1 MPNSNLK
8 KKPIK
13 NQSLALGGLARRL
26 VNDKVMDVEQ
36 AKELTAKASKRGV
49 SFITHAVEQGA
60 IDSATIAKAASEEF
74 GIPVIDLDVIE
85 LENCPA
91 DLVHEKLIRKHHA
104 LPLLKKGNR
113 LFIAVSDPSNLTA
126 VDEIKF
132 HTGLTV
138 ETIIAEEDKLSQAIE
153 KFLES
158 NEQTLDMGDADLEDL
173 DDLEIEAD
181 PDSKNEDDENDGAE
195 EAPIIRFVNKVLL
208 DAVKKGASDIHF
220 EPYEKSYR
228 VRFRADGILKE
239 YTTPPISLA
248 GKLAARIKVMSR
260 MDISE
265 RRKPQDGRIK
275 LKLSKTK
282 SIDFRVSTLP
292 TLFGEKI
299 VLRILDAGAAKLGI
313 DVLGYEEDQKKL
325 FMDALNQPQGMLLV
339 TGPTGSGKTVSLYT
353 GLNILNTPQR
363 NISTAEDP
371 VEINLEGINQ
381 VNVNE
386 KTGLDFSAALRA
398 FLRQDPDIVMVGEIR
413 DKETAEI
420 SVKAAQTGHLVLST
434 LHTNSAPE
442 TLTRL
447 RNMGI
452 PAFNIATSVSLIIA
466 QRLVRRLC
474 NDCKKLID
482 IPEETLIAEGFGADE
497 IDGLELYTPVGCDKC
512 TEGYKGR
519 VGIYEVVKI
528 TDKLSHIIMEEGN
541 ALEIAEVA
549 KQEGFN
555 NLRASG
561 LLKAKKGIT
570 SLEEVNRVT
579 TGH

>member
-260 MDISE
+260 MDI
-265 RRKPQDGRIK
+265 
-275 LKLSKTK
+275 
-282 SIDFRVSTLP
+282 
-292 TLFGEKI
+292 
-299 VLRILDAGAAKLGI
+299 
-313 DVLGYEEDQKKL
+313 
-325 FMDALNQPQGMLLV
+325 
-339 TGPTGSGKTVSLYT
+339 
-353 GLNILNTPQR
+353 
-363 NISTAEDP
+363 
-371 VEINLEGINQ
+371 
-381 VNVNE
+381 
-386 KTGLDFSAALRA
+386 
-398 FLRQDPDIVMVGEIR
+398 
-413 DKETAEI
+413 
-420 SVKAAQTGHLVLST
+420 
-434 LHTNSAPE
+434 
-442 TLTRL
+442 
-447 RNMGI
+447 
-452 PAFNIATSVSLIIA
+452 
-466 QRLVRRLC
+466 
-474 NDCKKLID
+474 
-482 IPEETLIAEGFGADE
+482 
-497 IDGLELYTPVGCDKC
+497 
-512 TEGYKGR
+512 
-519 VGIYEVVKI
+519 
-528 TDKLSHIIMEEGN
+528 
-541 ALEIAEVA
+541 
-549 KQEGFN
+549 
-555 NLRASG
+555 
-561 LLKAKKGIT
+561 
-570 SLEEVNRVT
+570 
-579 TGH
+579 